1 MNCLLKK
8 FRKKSKY
15 FQKQITKHDNLK
27 PMGCCKSSSKN
38 EAYSSIILPQE
49 IRKTSKKQPNFTP
62 KTIDERTT
70 TTTKKH
76 QSQKKSRSEQKL
88 MKKK

>member
-8 FRKKSKY
+8 FKKKSKY

-70 TTTKKH
+70 TTKKKH
-76 QSQKKSRSEQKL
+76 QNEQKERYHKEL
-88 MKKK
+88 SRNK